1 MVEKLMLF
9 TPGPVMT
16 SKRLKAALA
25 HPDLPHRRPA
35 FEQIVERNRANLLN
49 LFGGDER
56 YAVAIISASGTGANE
71 TALSSIVK
79 PGEEVLLLKNGEF
92 GNRLDEILTCYYEGI
107 HRLDFGWGNEPDLA
121 LVEKTLA
128 QHAQIGW
135 VCMVYHETSTG
146 MINPVQAVGAL
157 VERMGRKYFVDC
169 VSALGGQDINLV
181 RDHIDVATSSANKA
195 ISGTTGIS
203 FVCAKRESVP
213 ALGDTQPRRNIYL
226 NLQNHLTWADKAN
239 QTPNTPAVTMF
250 IALDA
255 ALQELNEEGLQ
266 NRIRRYA
273 GCAAILR
280 AGLRDL
286 GLRLLLPE
294 EKSSNTLTTAFLPEG
309 VDLAA
314 FIERMEARGYVLYPG
329 KGQLYE
335 EGAFQIANMGW
346 ITPEDCHHLLQ
357 VLKDVL
363 GE

>member
-1 MVEKLMLF
+1 MVEKLILF

-121 LVEKTLA
+121 
-128 QHAQIGW
+128 
-135 VCMVYHETSTG
+135 

-213 ALGDTQPRRNIYL
+213 PLGDGQPRRNIYL
-226 NLQNHLTWADKAN
+226 NLQNHLAWGDKAN

-309 VDLAA
+309 VDLAG
-314 FIERMEARGYVLYPG
+314 FIGRMEERGYVLYPG

-346 ITPEDCHHLLQ
+346 IMPEDCHQLLE

-363 GE
+363 GNGDLLAS

>member
-1 MVEKLMLF
+1 
-9 TPGPVMT
+9 
-16 SKRLKAALA
+16 LKAALA

-121 LVEKTLA
+121 
-128 QHAQIGW
+128 
-135 VCMVYHETSTG
+135 CMVYHETSTG

-213 ALGDTQPRRNIYL
+213 PLGDGQPRRNIYL
-226 NLQNHLTWADKAN
+226 NLQNHLAWGDKAN

-309 VDLAA
+309 VDLAGRLPSTVGS
-314 FIERMEARGYVLYPG
+314 IEGRPG
-329 KGQLYE
+329 KWGLAGFLRLLPLPGERVSQ
-335 EGAFQIANMGW
+335 MGGDQCSSRRMA
-346 ITPEDCHHLLQ
+346 IVSCDIRPMRL
-357 VLKDVL
+357 
-363 GE
+363 